1 MFSLIKI
8 YNHVERI
15 INPLLIIKERKG
27 RSLHERIRE
36 NDATM
41 KISWAS
47 ARFSLIL
54 FLSLSLSLFLL
65 RFESLTFNVKRF
77 DIFRCFMILSH
88 F

>member
-15 INPLLIIKERKG
+15 INPSLIIKERKG

-54 FLSLSLSLFLL
+54 FLSPSLFLP
-65 RFESLTFNVKRF
+65 RFGSLTFNVKRF
-77 DIFRCFMILSH
+77 DILRCFMILSH